1 MSKSQKPEP
10 THLKKELQRCV
21 DQALDQLEQEMTFM
35 YAQNSALVTTWV
47 THELAAGEKS
57 FEEVALQLVRSFMLP
72 HDLHGLKQVG
82 MNLQREIEE
91 HTLDGDI

>member
-35 YAQNSALVTTWV
+35 YAQNSALVT
-47 THELAAGEKS
+47 
-57 FEEVALQLVRSFMLP
+57 
-72 HDLHGLKQVG
+72 
-82 MNLQREIEE
+82 N
-91 HTLDGDI
+91 